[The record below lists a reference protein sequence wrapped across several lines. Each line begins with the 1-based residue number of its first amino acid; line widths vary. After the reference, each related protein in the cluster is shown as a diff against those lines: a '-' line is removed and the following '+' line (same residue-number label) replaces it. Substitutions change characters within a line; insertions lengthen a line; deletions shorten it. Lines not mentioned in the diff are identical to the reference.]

1 MLVSEHQT
9 HLLLSVEIYLQ
20 HLKVT
25 AAHTH
30 ALDFL
35 ERPLPTLPLSS
46 SVFLPCFVSSYSCD
60 DPPSS

>member
-9 HLLLSVEIYLQ
+9 HLLLSVEIHLQ

-25 AAHTH
+25 AAYTH

-35 ERPLPTLPLSS
+35 DRPLPMLPFSS